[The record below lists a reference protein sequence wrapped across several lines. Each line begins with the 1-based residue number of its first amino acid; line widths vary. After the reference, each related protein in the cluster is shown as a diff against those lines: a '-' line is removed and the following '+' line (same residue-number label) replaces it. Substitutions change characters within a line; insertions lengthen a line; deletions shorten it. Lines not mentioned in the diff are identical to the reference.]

1 MSFWHYLFII
11 ITIVTIITIFVVN
24 ILIIMIMIVI
34 TTCSKTCEVLLA
46 IVGVWKPVVVPKAQH
61 AANIR
66 IRIIFDEGLS
76 FIFLFVIMQISG
88 LNLSLIKDHLLIFLI
103 TVEISKQ
110 K

>member
-66 IRIIFDEGLS
+66 IRIIFDE
-76 FIFLFVIMQISG
+76 
-88 LNLSLIKDHLLIFLI
+88 
-103 TVEISKQ
+103 
-110 K
+110 

>member
-1 MSFWHYLFII
+1 MTRDPFHQGRSSISHQHYLNVSFWHYLFII

-66 IRIIFDEGLS
+66 IRIIFDE
-76 FIFLFVIMQISG
+76 
-88 LNLSLIKDHLLIFLI
+88 
-103 TVEISKQ
+103 
-110 K
+110 